1 MNKASCE
8 LPTDE
13 FRVITRMLFERT
25 LFLETAPGTASV
37 LDRDASI

>member
-13 FRVITRMLFERT
+13 FRVITWCQK
-25 LFLETAPGTASV
+25 
-37 LDRDASI
+37 SIKNRRNQAIA